1 MSALPLFMTVSELAS
16 RAGLTRQWLNVRVD
30 KGEVPGC
37 SRKANGR
44 LQIEPSA
51 LLEKWIRAQNKKQ
64 LEKSKLPSFLADK
77 QMECVPEGANFLTAE
92 DLAKLV
98 GESPRTIRRKVAEN
112 GIPST
117 FLIGTRQRIM
127 FDHTSALEKWITRQ
141 RLRAELR
148 LPPDKFWGGGRGLKW
163 SNPLYLTCRKIQSAT
178 LAAEQLI
185 HDNQLSDWS
194 TKDLE
199 AVLLEFEKFLETVH
213 LPMFEEW
220 NRRQETA

>member
-1 MSALPLFMTVSELAS
+1 MTVSELAS
-16 RAGLTRQWLNVRVD
+16 RAGISRQWLNVLAD

-44 LQIEPSA
+44 LQIEPSDGR
-51 LLEKWIRAQNKKQ
+51 LEKWIRTQNEKL
-64 LEKSKLPSFLADK
+64 LEKAKLPSFLADK
-77 QMECVPEGANFLTAE
+77 QMECVPEGENFLTAE

-117 FLIGTRQRIM
+117 FLVGGRQQIM
-127 FDHTSALEKWITRQ
+127 FDHTSALEKWIVRQ

-148 LPPDKFWGGGRGLKW
+148 LPPDTFWRGRGRLMPR
-163 SNPLYLTCRKIQSAT
+163 SPVDLTCRKIQSAT

-185 HDNQLSDWS
+185 HGNQLSDWS
-194 TKDLE
+194 TEDLE
-199 AVLLEFEKFLETVH
+199 AILLEFEKFLETVH